1 MSKVGSSGGSNR
13 SISSNRSNI
22 SNNTSISSQRASNQ
36 VRSRSTSTVNNNTR
50 STFENFDAKGAA
62 GAAVGVSLAANQ
74 SNNANFRASANSAR
88 MFSSRAN
95 IAGNAA
101 KGALSAISVPGAV
114 STAAGDIN
122 QAVRTGSAADINQAV
137 QSTASAGTSVVNT
150 VAGGLEAART
160 GSIYGSA
167 YNAARQAGGTG
178 RVARAAANTAT
189 AAALQGTSRQVA
201 RNAARS
207 AATAAATTGNRAA
220 QRALG
225 RAVGNAAGTAARR
238 AAGSTLA
245 RTAGR
250 FAPGLNVAIAGLD
263 AAQAV
268 AIQADPNSSTA
279 KRAAGWVT
287 AGASAVAASN
297 IPIASQIGAGVSA
310 VSGFLRDMW

>member
-1 MSKVGSSGGSNR
+1 M
-13 SISSNRSNI
+13 
-22 SNNTSISSQRASNQ
+22 NTQQ
-36 VRSRSTSTVNNNTR
+36 Q
-50 STFENFDAKGAA
+50 STFENFNAQGAA
-62 GAAVGVSLAANQ
+62 GATVGVSLAANQ
-74 SNNANFRASANSAR
+74 SSNASFRGTANAAR
-88 MFSSRAN
+88 AFSSRAN
-95 IAGNAA
+95 IASNAA
-101 KGALSAISVPGAV
+101 KGALSAASLPGAV
-114 STAAGDIN
+114 STAATDISR
-122 QAVRTGSAADINQAV
+122 AVQTGSTQDINQAV
-137 QSTASAGTSVVNT
+137 QSTAGAGTSAVNT
-150 VAGGLEAART
+150 VAGGLEAVRT

-189 AAALQGTSRQVA
+189 AAALQNTSRQVA

-207 AATAAATTGNRAA
+207 AATAAANTGNRTA

-279 KRAAGWVT
+279 RRAAAWVT
-287 AGASAVAASN
+287 AGASAAAATN
-297 IPIASQIGAGVSA
+297 IPVVSQIGAGVSA
-310 VSGFLRDMW
+310 VSGFLRDIW